1 MLFIILLFLAVSS
14 IILFFLKRDRE
25 TFFLLGMCFSFI
37 VMFIG
42 ITIYLAKTGGLSPEQ
57 KMFLFFD
64 TRIQRW
70 LSYLIFPL
78 RNLGYTIAVGR
89 YLFPFFL
96 LMFAANKSMIPSI
109 QRLKHKFWLFLL
121 LPAVSLLIY
130 YPNFFFELVK
140 GRFELQ
146 KLLMR
151 GTFCWIHIYLAVSVF
166 LLCYEYY
173 CITIPHC
180 KRQFRYI
187 LVFILSVTVQYA
199 IYCVQDPI
207 QVYQIY
213 SQEYMRFNGRLYTD
227 STMSVAGWYLFA
239 VITLLFVV
247 LGFWSLRTYTE
258 IDRKENRDEIRIQRK
273 FETASMGVTV
283 FVHSIKNQLL
293 SNRVL
298 CKKIRRELAAEQPDM
313 EKLREYACMLEQ
325 FNENM
330 LGRMEELYKSIKSNA
345 LILSPIPAGQVV
357 TQAIRQFQ
365 QKYRGVSVDVLGDQD
380 EVILADVQHL
390 GEAVYNLLTN
400 AHEAF
405 LVSGKT
411 EKEILQIILH
421 RERFYIGFEI
431 RDNGNG
437 IAEKERQKIFYPFY
451 TSKNTNNNWG
461 MGLYYVREIVKG
473 HFGMMKMESVPGE
486 GTSFCMMI
494 PRYEP
499 RKRLN
504 LKWKRGEV

>member
-14 IILFFLKRDRE
+14 VILFFLKRDRQ

-42 ITIYLAKTGGLSPEQ
+42 IIVYLAKTGGLSPEQ
-57 KMFLFFD
+57 KLFLFFD

-70 LSYLIFPL
+70 LSYRVFPL

-96 LMFAANKSMIPSI
+96 LMFAANQSMIPAV
-109 QRLKHKFWLFLL
+109 QRLKHKFWLLFL
-121 LPAVSLLIY
+121 LPAVSLLVY
-130 YPNFFFELVK
+130 YPEFFFGLVK

-146 KLLMR
+146 KVLMK
-151 GTFCWIHIYLAVSVF
+151 GTSWWIHIYLAASVF

-227 STMSVAGWYLFA
+227 STMSITGWYLFA
-239 VITLLFVV
+239 VMTLLFVV

-258 IDRKENRDEIRIQRK
+258 IDRKESRNEIRIQRK

-298 CKKIRRELAAEQPDM
+298 CKKMRRELAAEQPDV

-330 LGRMEELYKSIKSNA
+330 LSRMEELYKSIKSNA

-357 TQAIRQFQ
+357 SQAIRQFR
-365 QKYRGVSVDVLGDQD
+365 QKYREVPVEVSGNQEELV
-380 EVILADVQHL
+380 LADVQHL

-405 LVSGKT
+405 LTSGKT
-411 EKEILQIILH
+411 EKENLQIILH
-421 RERFYIGFEI
+421 SERLYIGYEI

-437 IAEKERQKIFYPFY
+437 IEEKERQKIFYPFY

-473 HFGMMKMESVPGE
+473 HFGMVKVESIPGT
-486 GTSFCMMI
+486 GTSFWMMI

-499 RKRLN
+499 RKGLN
-504 LKWKRGEV
+504 IKWKRAE

>member
-1 MLFIILLFLAVSS
+1 
-14 IILFFLKRDRE
+14 
-25 TFFLLGMCFSFI
+25 
-37 VMFIG
+37 
-42 ITIYLAKTGGLSPEQ
+42 
-57 KMFLFFD
+57 
-64 TRIQRW
+64 
-70 LSYLIFPL
+70 
-78 RNLGYTIAVGR
+78 
-89 YLFPFFL
+89 
-96 LMFAANKSMIPSI
+96 
-109 QRLKHKFWLFLL
+109 
-121 LPAVSLLIY
+121 
-130 YPNFFFELVK
+130 
-140 GRFELQ
+140 
-146 KLLMR
+146 
-151 GTFCWIHIYLAVSVF
+151 
-166 LLCYEYY
+166 
-173 CITIPHC
+173 
-180 KRQFRYI
+180 
-187 LVFILSVTVQYA
+187 
-199 IYCVQDPI
+199 
-207 QVYQIY
+207 
-213 SQEYMRFNGRLYTD
+213 
-227 STMSVAGWYLFA
+227 MSVAGWYLFA

-421 RERFYIGFEI
+421 SERFYIGFEI

-451 TSKNTNNNWG
+451 TSKNTNN
-461 MGLYYVREIVKG
+461 
-473 HFGMMKMESVPGE
+473 
-486 GTSFCMMI
+486 
-494 PRYEP
+494 
-499 RKRLN
+499 
-504 LKWKRGEV
+504 

>member
-1 MLFIILLFLAVSS
+1 MAQQDWSTVGKPVRKKDAMALLLGRPAYLDDLTPKDCLVVKVLRSPHAHALIEEIDTENAEQIPGVAAIFTYRDVPQKRFTMAGQTYPEPSPYDRLILDRRVRFVGDAVA
-14 IILFFLKRDRE
+14 IVAGENEAAVDRALKRIRVRYQVLEPVLDFHTAKDNLILVHPEESWRSLCPVGADNRRNLCASETCQDGDVDRILAGCDQVVEGVYHTKACQQAMME
-25 TFFLLGMCFSFI
+25 TF
-37 VMFIG
+37 
-42 ITIYLAKTGGLSPEQ
+42 
-57 KMFLFFD
+57 
-64 TRIQRW
+64 
-70 LSYLIFPL
+70 
-78 RNLGYTIAVGR
+78 
-89 YLFPFFL
+89 
-96 LMFAANKSMIPSI
+96 
-109 QRLKHKFWLFLL
+109 
-121 LPAVSLLIY
+121 
-130 YPNFFFELVK
+130 
-140 GRFELQ
+140 
-146 KLLMR
+146 
-151 GTFCWIHIYLAVSVF
+151 
-166 LLCYEYY
+166 
-173 CITIPHC
+173 
-180 KRQFRYI
+180 
-187 LVFILSVTVQYA
+187 
-199 IYCVQDPI
+199 
-207 QVYQIY
+207 
-213 SQEYMRFNGRLYTD
+213 
-227 STMSVAGWYLFA
+227 
-239 VITLLFVV
+239 
-247 LGFWSLRTYTE
+247 RTYTE

-421 RERFYIGFEI
+421 SERFYIGFEI

>member
-1 MLFIILLFLAVSS
+1 MV
-14 IILFFLKRDRE
+14 
-25 TFFLLGMCFSFI
+25 
-37 VMFIG
+37 V
-42 ITIYLAKTGGLSPEQ
+42 
-57 KMFLFFD
+57 
-64 TRIQRW
+64 
-70 LSYLIFPL
+70 
-78 RNLGYTIAVGR
+78 
-89 YLFPFFL
+89 
-96 LMFAANKSMIPSI
+96 FASACS
-109 QRLKHKFWLFLL
+109 Q
-121 LPAVSLLIY
+121 PAVSLLIY

-173 CITIPHC
+173 RITIPHC

-421 RERFYIGFEI
+421 SERFYIGFEI

-494 PRYEP
+494 PRYES

>member
-1 MLFIILLFLAVSS
+1 
-14 IILFFLKRDRE
+14 
-25 TFFLLGMCFSFI
+25 
-37 VMFIG
+37 
-42 ITIYLAKTGGLSPEQ
+42 
-57 KMFLFFD
+57 
-64 TRIQRW
+64 
-70 LSYLIFPL
+70 
-78 RNLGYTIAVGR
+78 
-89 YLFPFFL
+89 
-96 LMFAANKSMIPSI
+96 
-109 QRLKHKFWLFLL
+109 
-121 LPAVSLLIY
+121 
-130 YPNFFFELVK
+130 
-140 GRFELQ
+140 
-146 KLLMR
+146 MR

-173 CITIPHC
+173 RITIPHC

-227 STMSVAGWYLFA
+227 STMSVAGRYLFA

-273 FETASMGVTV
+273 FETARMGVTV

-293 SNRVL
+293 SNRAL

-365 QKYRGVSVDVLGDQD
+365 
-380 EVILADVQHL
+380 
-390 GEAVYNLLTN
+390 
-400 AHEAF
+400 
-405 LVSGKT
+405 
-411 EKEILQIILH
+411 
-421 RERFYIGFEI
+421 
-431 RDNGNG
+431 RD
-437 IAEKERQKIFYPFY
+437 
-451 TSKNTNNNWG
+451 
-461 MGLYYVREIVKG
+461 VREEQLEQRHRRETDPWDKD
-473 HFGMMKMESVPGE
+473 MEQVPE
-486 GTSFCMMI
+486 LPKDWSHWEDKVAI
-494 PRYEP
+494 QQNYIYNHY
-499 RKRLN
+499 K
-504 LKWKRGEV
+504 